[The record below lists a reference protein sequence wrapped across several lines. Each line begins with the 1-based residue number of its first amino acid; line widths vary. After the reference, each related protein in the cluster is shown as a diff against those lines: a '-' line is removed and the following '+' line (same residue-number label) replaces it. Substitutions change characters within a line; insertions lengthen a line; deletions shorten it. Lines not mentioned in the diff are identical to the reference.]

1 MFLLTLPEHF
11 EEHQDTVPPPPPTPP
26 SFGIHPK
33 RRSPPPCPIHAAL
46 PFNRSPPVQETR
58 PSPNCGVQGA
68 VAPSPQLTVQ
78 NGHQPSLSHGD
89 FSDCD
94 DKSHPVQETAPAP
107 QALNAPQAS
116 AAEVGVQEVFQMS
129 PGGVEH

>member
-1 MFLLTLPEHF
+1 M
-11 EEHQDTVPPPPPTPP
+11 DTVPPPPPPPPPTPP

-33 RRSPPPCPIHAAL
+33 KHSSPPRPLHAAL
-46 PFNRSPPVQETR
+46 PFNRSPPIQETR
-58 PSPNCGVQGA
+58 PSPNCEAQGA
-68 VAPSPQLTVQ
+68 VAPSPHHTVQ
-78 NGHQPSLSHGD
+78 NGHQPSLSHGEEEN

-116 AAEVGVQEVFQMS
+116 TAEVGVEMS
-129 PGGVEH
+129 TDLT